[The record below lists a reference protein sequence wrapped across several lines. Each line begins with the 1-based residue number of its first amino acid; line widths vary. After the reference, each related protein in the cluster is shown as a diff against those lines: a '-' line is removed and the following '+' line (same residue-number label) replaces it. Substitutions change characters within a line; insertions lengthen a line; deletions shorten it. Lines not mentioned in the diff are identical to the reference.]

1 MIKFLDLGKVNNRY
15 REEIDERI
23 AKYLIMVGI
32 CKEKKM
38 KYLLKI

>member
-23 AKYLIMVGI
+23 AMVGI